1 MRVLGRGM
9 PGVDLEDRD
18 FMGGEP
24 RKRDPAREDG
34 QDQGPG
40 SPEDDQDQGPG
51 SPDYPQGPGSP
62 KYPTPAGP
70 RSPRCPTSSRPGSPK
85 YPTPTRPESPK
96 FPVGREE
103 AGSSTPD
110 TTEGSAP
117 CRRLMVGE
125 PVYSVPGTS
134 TTTSPATGVEVIRP
148 RASVV
153 EKLERARADMAL
165 LREDWESEGEKS
177 SPDSGLGQP
186 EPGARR
192 RSPAASPALRPGWRG
207 AASAAATSTS
217 GLSSGTAGSV
227 CGSTGG

>member
-24 RKRDPAREDG
+24 RKRDPALEDG

-85 YPTPTRPESPK
+85 YPTPTRPES
-96 FPVGREE
+96 
-103 AGSSTPD
+103 STPD

-153 EKLERARADMAL
+153 EKLERARADMGR
-165 LREDWESEGEKS
+165 LREDWESEEEKS

-186 EPGARR
+186 EPGARK

>member
-9 PGVDLEDRD
+9 PGVDLEDKD

-24 RKRDPAREDG
+24 RKQDPALEDG

-62 KYPTPAGP
+62 KYPTPSGP
-70 RSPRCPTSSRPGSPK
+70 SSPRCPTSSRPGSPK
-85 YPTPTRPESPK
+85 YPTPTRPE
-96 FPVGREE
+96 
-103 AGSSTPD
+103 SSTPD

-192 RSPAASPALRPGWRG
+192 RSPASSPALRAG
-207 AASAAATSTS
+207 ATATSTS